1 MDAVRRHGGRS
12 VARFTGVEVVAEGS
26 AALLCIVGVQRGWVP
41 VDKIRDGTEVA
52 KLGDR
57 GALVVS
63 RQFARNVASAG
74 AAQVLRAWRGLVRF
88 VFGRGGMLQG
98 RWHAVAAYHRRDFHP
113 WRYLDNRRLL
123 SQLRETITEPRL

>member
-12 VARFTGVEVVAEGS
+12 VACFTGVEVVAEGS
-26 AALLCIVGVQRGWVP
+26 AALLCIVGVQRVWVP

-74 AAQVLRAWRGLVRF
+74 AAQVLRA
-88 VFGRGGMLQG
+88 
-98 RWHAVAAYHRRDFHP
+98 
-113 WRYLDNRRLL
+113 
-123 SQLRETITEPRL
+123 

>member
-26 AALLCIVGVQRGWVP
+26 AALLCIAGVQRVWVP